1 MLVRPGLLA
10 VTIIAS
16 LAAAAFELAPPWIIR
31 LAVDRFIMAGET
43 ELIWWGA
50 AGLMGVALVQGGV
63 DFLRLYLTA
72 LLGQSIVFRL
82 RTRIFA
88 HLNHLSFSFYDSART
103 GDLMARVTADT
114 DVLSQFFGRAG
125 VIVLTNIL
133 FLLGV
138 LGVLLTWNWRL
149 GLIYLALVPLMG
161 WAIRVYALRVQPAM
175 QRVRKALGELGSALQ
190 ATLAGIQVVKI
201 FGREA
206 FEEQRFAA
214 ASAAYMTANLDTV
227 RIQSMWMPFVNVLMG
242 VGMGLVLWLG
252 GIAVIAGSVSL
263 GTLIAFSTY
272 IAMLMRPIRQ
282 TGMMTSLIMR
292 SLAAAERIFA
302 VLDTR
307 PEIADA
313 PDAYPLPRLTGRIR
327 FEHVHFAY
335 GGGGGVLDGISLQ
348 AEAGELVAIVGPSGA
363 GKTTLVQLIPRLYDV
378 SDGSITLD
386 GHDIRRVTVASLRQQ
401 IGIAMQNV
409 FLFDATVRDNIAYG
423 SPGATEAQIEQ
434 AARDVC
440 IADFVAS
447 LPMGYGTPVGERGVR
462 LSGGQKQRLAL
473 ARVLLT
479 DPRIL
484 ILDEPTS
491 SVDAETERSMQAA
504 FERARAGRTTFV
516 IAHRLWTVQ
525 HADRIIV
532 LDHGRIVQ
540 QAHSQEALSA
550 HQTLLDEGGLYR
562 RMYGLQFA
570 AESSP

>member
-550 HQTLLDEGGLYR
+550 HQTLLDEGGLYW